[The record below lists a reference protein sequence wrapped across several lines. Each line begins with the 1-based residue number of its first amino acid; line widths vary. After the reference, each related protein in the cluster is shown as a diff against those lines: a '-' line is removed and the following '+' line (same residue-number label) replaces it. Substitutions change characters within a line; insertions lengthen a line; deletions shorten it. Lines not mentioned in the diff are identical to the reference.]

1 MHKLSPIEKIGQV
14 CLEEVKDLTMK
25 EGRRN
30 CAQTY
35 HFYDY
40 EEDQDETFNSLGEI
54 GQYALQF
61 KSEEWL
67 EDLVTDEVVLEALKS
82 LARDDEDGWAIN
94 VCKQYD
100 IDFEDEHDDD
110 DDKQGKS
117 KVDTISMLQKRATK
131 GDDTA
136 AAALAA
142 LARDSQTKG
151 TKKKG
156 NVSVRKITPKK
167 TKVTPKKKT
176 PKSSQTRAKKSSS
189 AVAKKKKKADT
200 SSGYPFKLS
209 NLDVTGLFDPKRNYT
224 CGDVDIDPD
233 RDTDI
238 EDEASVTS
246 EDSESEIYIYTLMR
260 NLNVTG
266 VFDSK
271 VNYHTTTVDGFIQDE
286 E

>member
-1 MHKLSPIEKIGQV
+1 MPKLSPIEKIGQV
-14 CLEEVKDLTMK
+14 CHEEGLVEVKED
-25 EGRRN
+25 RRN
-30 CAQTY
+30 CTTTY
-35 HFYDY
+35 HYYHHDP
-40 EEDQDETFNSLGEI
+40 DNDETFNSLEAVGEH
-54 GQYALQF
+54 ALQF
-61 KSEEWL
+61 KSKEWL

-100 IDFEDEHDDD
+100 IDFADEDDD
-110 DDKQGKS
+110 DEGKS
-117 KVDTISMLQKRATK
+117 KVDTISMLQKRAHQ
-131 GDDTA
+131 GDNTA
-136 AAALAA
+136 VTALTA

-246 EDSESEIYIYTLMR
+246 EDSESEMYIYPLMR
-260 NLNVTG
+260 NLNVMG

>member
-1 MHKLSPIEKIGQV
+1 MPKLSSIEKIGQV
-14 CLEEVKDLTMK
+14 CHEEGLVEAKVDRRNCTTTYHYYHHDPDNDETFLDLEEV
-25 EGRRN
+25 
-30 CAQTY
+30 
-35 HFYDY
+35 
-40 EEDQDETFNSLGEI
+40 
-54 GQYALQF
+54 GQHALQF
-61 KSEEWL
+61 KSKEWL

-82 LARDDEDGWAIN
+82 LARDDEDRWAIN

-100 IDFEDEHDDD
+100 IDFEDDDD
-110 DDKQGKS
+110 EGKS
-117 KVDTISMLQKRATK
+117 KGDTISMLQKRAHQ

-136 AAALAA
+136 VTALAA
-142 LARDSQTKG
+142 LARDNQTKG

-176 PKSSQTRAKKSSS
+176 PKSSQTCAKKSSS

-209 NLDVTGLFDPKRNYT
+209 DLDVTGLFDPKRRYT

-238 EDEASVTS
+238 EDEASVAS
-246 EDSESEIYIYTLMR
+246 EDSESEIYTYYLMR
-260 NLNVTG
+260 NLNVMG

-271 VNYHTTTVDGFIQDE
+271 VNYHTTTVDGFNQDE

>member
-1 MHKLSPIEKIGQV
+1 MPKLSSIEKIGQV
-14 CLEEVKDLTMK
+14 CHEEGLVEAKVD
-25 EGRRN
+25 RRN
-30 CAQTY
+30 CTTTY
-35 HFYDY
+35 HYYHHDP
-40 EEDQDETFNSLGEI
+40 DNDETFNGYEEV
-54 GQYALQF
+54 GQHALQF
-61 KSEEWL
+61 KSKEWL

-82 LARDDEDGWAIN
+82 LARDDEDRWAIN

-100 IDFEDEHDDD
+100 IDFEDEDDD
-110 DDKQGKS
+110 DEGKS
-117 KVDTISMLQKRATK
+117 KGDTISMLQKRAHQ

-136 AAALAA
+136 VTALAA
-142 LARDSQTKG
+142 LARDNQTKG

-156 NVSVRKITPKK
+156 NVSVSVRKITPKK

-209 NLDVTGLFDPKRNYT
+209 DLDVTGLFDPKRHYT
-224 CGDVDIDPD
+224 CGDIDIDPG

-238 EDEASVTS
+238 EDEASVAS
-246 EDSESEIYIYTLMR
+246 EDSESEIYTYYLMR
-260 NLNVTG
+260 NLNVMG

-271 VNYHTTTVDGFIQDE
+271 LNYHTTTVDGFNQDE

>member
-1 MHKLSPIEKIGQV
+1 MPKLSPIEKIGQV

-40 EEDQDETFNSLGEI
+40 EEDQDETFFSLGEV

-100 IDFEDEHDDD
+100 IDFEEEDDE
-110 DDKQGKS
+110 QGES
-117 KVDTISMLQKRATK
+117 KGDTISMLQKRAHQ

-136 AAALAA
+136 VTALAA
-142 LARDSQTKG
+142 LARDNQTKG

-246 EDSESEIYIYTLMR
+246 EDSESEMYIYPLMST
-260 NLNVTG
+260 LNVMG